1 MELERDDHPVPFD
14 PFLMKGGSPGKWD
27 LILLFIPDDG
37 GGNKQIHRGVSHTL
51 KIFLCD
57 SIFNFMTSKKVKEQ
71 LEQWNLDG
79 IL

>member
-1 MELERDDHPVPFD
+1 MGLERDDHPVPFD

-37 GGNKQIHRGVSHTL
+37 GGHKSTEEYHIPL
-51 KIFLCD
+51 KYFYVI
-57 SIFNFMTSKKVKEQ
+57 
-71 LEQWNLDG
+71 LDL